1 MEDAGI
7 ILAEELKTY
16 RNDDCIVFG
25 ITGNGSIMARIIGR
39 ILNRPWST
47 IVLRRIASPVEE
59 GMYIGA
65 VTQDGRFLINENLLQ
80 NGKVPMEYIE
90 KCIQGALQGFSRGG
104 IIKRQHNDLTQLA
117 GKTALLV
124 DDGSVTGYTI
134 SAAINYV
141 KHCGASRTIAAVPAA
156 SVEAVA
162 TLINYADE
170 VICVE
175 VLKELKHVEEIYA
188 DFYDTCGSTIGL
200 FKVMD
205 CGKRLC

>member
-16 RNDDCIVFG
+16 RNDDSIVFG

-80 NGKVPMEYIE
+80 NMKVAMEYIE
-90 KCIQGALQGFSRGG
+90 KCIQGALQEFSRGG
-104 IIKRQHNDLTQLA
+104 IINRQHNDLTQLA

-188 DFYDTCGSTIGL
+188 DFYDTCGSTIDL